1 MAEQIVI
8 AELQLNTKS
17 LENSNAKLIQDI
29 AKLKEEQKNLSKETA
44 NLTNATEEQSLAY
57 IENDARLKA
66 LNTEYANNKK
76 VLAESTAGVAGLNDL
91 LSQEAKKVGDAE
103 IANRKLSIIRSQ
115 ITTDTQAGR
124 DAISEINKK
133 INENNNF
140 IQENSD
146 KLKQQKM
153 NVGNYKE
160 AISSAFQ
167 DLNLFN
173 GGLGGFIQ
181 RSQEAGGAGN
191 LVKNSFTGIKDGV
204 IGATKASLGFIAT
217 PLGAVI
223 AAIAL
228 VLVGLVNIFRT
239 FTPIV
244 DKAEQV
250 TAAIGATFNVVKNS
264 VIALVTGAKSLTE
277 VFSGLGSAM
286 SNAAEDAASLTK
298 AQQDLDDALA
308 QQEVTSAKTRAE
320 INRLNI
326 QAKDR
331 TKTEE
336 ERLALLEKAS
346 KLEEQDFQ
354 ERKKN
359 SDEQLRIAQEQIR
372 ISAQLTD
379 AEFEQLQKQGLK
391 YKEVT
396 EGKATNQ
403 DELYNKLKEAL
414 LKSTDI
420 ENEYYSNQE
429 KNINKQN
436 KLIEDEQ
443 AAREKATADA
453 LKAKEEAAKKE
464 QELQDKTLE
473 RMNDELSLFVA
484 IENTKQKTIEESLRF
499 EEEASKKRLEILEKE
514 YAFGKISKTKYE
526 EQKLLIEVETR
537 KRQAELAVENLEK
550 EAELYK
556 LNNQS
561 RLDNAKT
568 LTEFLVQEESN
579 RIETIYSNE
588 FEINEKR
595 KADGLISEQ
604 DYEIKKKE
612 LSNNFAQEK
621 NSLQL
626 AYDEQLR
633 NERALQEQVDYE
645 TKLIELDGRNAT
657 AFERELERIAF
668 EEEEKT
674 RLLQEIEA
682 PIKEQ
687 KLADLEAE
695 LEQKLAK
702 DEADL
707 AYMSSYNDRKFEI
720 NKDYE
725 QKLSNVIV
733 ESEIARDKI
742 RVAAQNAKLIGAA
755 QVANGVAQLAGK
767 ETAVG
772 KAAAIASTTITTYQ
786 SAVSAFNA
794 MSGIPIVGPVLGGV
808 AAAAAIASGLISV
821 GKIVGVNTGEG
832 ADALSGIA
840 SGIGQVGQAS
850 LPKAE
855 KGALFKIGGRRHSAG
870 GTKFYGEDGTAFE
883 AEKDELIGVMN
894 RNAASAF
901 MDFNNQ
907 YASGGIVTRNNVF
920 ADGGIVQRA
929 NSIALPQQAT
939 IDYDR
944 LGEAMAGAVSQ
955 LPPPQVAV
963 TDINTGQDSYAQVVD
978 GANIL

>member
-17 LENSNAKLIQDI
+17 LETSNAKLIQDI

-115 ITTDTQAGR
+115 ITSDTQAGR

-133 INENNNF
+133 IDENNKF
-140 IQENSD
+140 IDANSD

-160 AISSAFQ
+160 AITSAFQ

-204 IGATKASLGFIAT
+204 VGATKASLGFIAT

-277 VFSGLGSAM
+277 VFSGLGDSMSEAAKSA
-286 SNAAEDAASLTK
+286 ADLTK

-354 ERKKN
+354 QRKKN

-403 DELYNKLKEAL
+403 DELYDKLKEAL
-414 LKSTDI
+414 LKSTNI
-420 ENEYYSNQE
+420 ENEFYSNQE

-436 KLIEDEQ
+436 KLIEDSEAEQ
-443 AAREKATADA
+443 EKARQDA
-453 LKAKEEAAKKE
+453 IKSKEESERKE
-464 QELQDKTLE
+464 KEIQDRTIE
-473 RMNDELSLFVA
+473 RMNDELSLFIA
-484 IENTKQKTIEESLRF
+484 KENIKQKTIEESLKF
-499 EEEASKKRLEILEKE
+499 EEDASKKRIEILEKE
-514 YAFGKISKTKYE
+514 YAFGKISKTKFE
-526 EQKLLIEVETR
+526 EQKLLIETEAKR
-537 KRQAELAVENLEK
+537 KQAELAIENLEK
-550 EAELYK
+550 EKQLYL

-561 RLDNAKT
+561 KIENAKT
-568 LTEFLVQEESN
+568 LTDYLVNEEKE
-579 RIETIYSNE
+579 RIETIYTNE
-588 FEINEKR
+588 VAINEKR
-595 KADGLISEQ
+595 RSDGLISEK
-604 DYEIKKKE
+604 DYEIKKLE
-612 LSNNFAQEK
+612 LSNNLVQQK
-621 NSLQL
+621 NDLQL
-626 AYDEQLR
+626 KYDEQLR
-633 NERALQEQVDYE
+633 NERALQEAVDYE
-645 TKLIELDGRNAT
+645 TKQIELDGRNAT

-668 EEEEKT
+668 EEEEKI
-674 RLLQEIEA
+674 RLLQEIEL

-687 KLADLEAE
+687 KLIDLEAE
-695 LEQKLAK
+695 YEEKLAK

-720 NKDYE
+720 NKAYE
-725 QKLSNVIV
+725 QKLSNVV
-733 ESEIARDKI
+733 VGSEVARDKI
-742 RVAAQNAKLIGAA
+742 RVAAQNAKLQGAA
-755 QVANGVAQLAGK
+755 QVAGGIAQLAGK
-767 ETAVG
+767 ETAVS

-786 SAVSAFNA
+786 SAVSSYNSL
-794 MSGIPIVGPVLGGV
+794 SGIPIVGPALGF
-808 AAAAAIASGLISV
+808 AAAAAAVASGLISV
-821 GKIVGVNTGEG
+821 GKIVGIGTGEG
-832 ADALSGIA
+832 ASELSSISG
-840 SGIGQVGQAS
+840 GIGQIGQAS

-855 KGALFKIGGRRHSAG
+855 KGALFKIGGKRHNAG